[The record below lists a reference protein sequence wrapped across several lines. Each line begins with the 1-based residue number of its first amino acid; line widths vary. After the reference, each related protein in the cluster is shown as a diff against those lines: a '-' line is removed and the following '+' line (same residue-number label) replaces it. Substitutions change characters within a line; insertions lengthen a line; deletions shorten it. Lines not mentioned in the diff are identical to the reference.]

1 MKADKFPACLGHVLN
16 LHFAWGRYTSSNG
29 WKNYS
34 NNLRREMEN
43 FGEKKKATGNKI
55 CLKCNPHLRSSQLK
69 QNICEF

>member
-29 WKNYS
+29 WKKLFQQS
-34 NNLRREMEN
+34 TQRDGKLWRE
-43 FGEKKKATGNKI
+43 KKATGNKI

-69 QNICEF
+69 LNICEF

>member
-43 FGEKKKATGNKI
+43 FGNKI

-69 QNICEF
+69 LNICEF

>member
-1 MKADKFPACLGHVLN
+1 MKADKFPACLGHELN

-43 FGEKKKATGNKI
+43 FGEKK
-55 CLKCNPHLRSSQLK
+55 RQLE
-69 QNICEF
+69 IGYV